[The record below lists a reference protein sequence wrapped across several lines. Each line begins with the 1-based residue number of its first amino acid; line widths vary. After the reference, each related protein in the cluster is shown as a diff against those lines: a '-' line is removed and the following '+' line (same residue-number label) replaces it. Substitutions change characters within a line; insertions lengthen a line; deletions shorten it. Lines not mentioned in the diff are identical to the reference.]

1 MKAENIGKN
10 AGIVWRTLYHNETE
24 MTFRE
29 LVQATQL
36 SEIDVAAAIG
46 WLSREYKSGWMKPR
60 TSSFSRYSENAIT
73 NGASTGKICCRA
85 LQRHTSPIPPLT
97 DTINPGTRQNH
108 TVTVIDAYTQRRLA
122 LPGKHLRCYS

>member
-46 WLSREYKSGWMKPR
+46 WLSREYKIR
-60 TSSFSRYSENAIT
+60 LDETENEQLFSVFRE
-73 NGASTGKICCRA
+73 
-85 LQRHTSPIPPLT
+85 
-97 DTINPGTRQNH
+97 
-108 TVTVIDAYTQRRLA
+108 
-122 LPGKHLRCYS
+122 CYY